1 LGFLSV
7 MVRAAAGRPVR
18 MRDVVFILVFEW
30 RAMPATSRTWLLVI
44 GMERFL
50 TRLTTT
56 AVLEATN

>member
-1 LGFLSV
+1 
-7 MVRAAAGRPVR
+7 
-18 MRDVVFILVFEW
+18 VVFILVFEW